1 MNSFLQGKKILSVA
15 PLRPLAPPASLAD
28 QAGAAAAPAKGA
40 ANCGS
45 AQPTVEAI
53 KEGDK
58 VVRLVVVCSCGER
71 VEIECLYPPGS

>member
-15 PLRPLAPPASLAD
+15 PLRPLTTASPALLSA
-28 QAGAAAAPAKGA
+28 AGAKSHPI
-40 ANCGS
+40 GS
-45 AQPTVEAI
+45 HTEHPTVEVV

-71 VEIECLYPPGS
+71 VEIECLYPGAG

>member
-15 PLRPLAPPASLAD
+15 PLRPLAPPSSLSE
-28 QAGAAAAPAKGA
+28 QAGAAATPVKGSTH
-40 ANCGS
+40 CGNP
-45 AQPTVEAI
+45 QPTVEAI

>member
-15 PLRPLAPPASLAD
+15 PLRPMSTAAPVPPP
-28 QAGAAAAPAKGA
+28 QAGTKAPTLS
-40 ANCGS
+40 S
-45 AQPTVEAI
+45 ACAGGTQPTVEVI

-71 VEIECLYPPGS
+71 VEIECLYPGAG